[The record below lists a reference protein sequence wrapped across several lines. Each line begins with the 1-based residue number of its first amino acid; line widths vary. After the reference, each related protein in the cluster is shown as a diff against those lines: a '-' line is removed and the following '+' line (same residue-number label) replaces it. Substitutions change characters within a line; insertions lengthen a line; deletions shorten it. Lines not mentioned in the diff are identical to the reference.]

1 MSVINQMLKDLDE
14 RKPQTVAGQEQAPV
28 YQASVKSSTKPII
41 IAVLITVACAFVA
54 FSLWQMNQQNKQLT
68 EQLAQTQ
75 QVPKQTETISVSS
88 PERESN
94 KTSQTSPL
102 SVQPAIASNQ
112 IEPKTE
118 PAEVVTSSNEYK
130 AQMAEQAPEQISNIE
145 QISNTR
151 PVERKIDGEAEV
163 LAQATSKANIPV
175 VEQTAKPNAT
185 MPKPAEP
192 KATMSIA
199 RRQLSAPELAEQKF
213 KQAEQ
218 ALLLN
223 QVQKAESL
231 FEEVLLLTPQN
242 NLARQQLA
250 ALWFGRQDYQAAI
263 NLLQQGISQAP
274 NNIEFRLMQA
284 RIFQRQGNFR
294 GAYDVLIEKAQTP
307 NVDYQALLAN
317 AAQQSQQFNAAI
329 EAYQFLMQA
338 QPQQAKWL
346 LGLAVAYDS
355 DSQFEQ
361 ALLAY
366 KQAVQQGGLSATTLN
381 FAKQRLQ
388 ELGE

>member
-41 IAVLITVACAFVA
+41 IAVLITVVCAFVA
-54 FSLWQMNQQNKQLT
+54 FSLWQMDQQNKQLT

-75 QVPKQTETISVSS
+75 QVPMQTETTSVSS
-88 PERESN
+88 PELES
-94 KTSQTSPL
+94 KKLAQTPPPSA
-102 SVQPAIASNQ
+102 QPVVESNQ
-112 IEPKTE
+112 IEPKAE
-118 PAEVVTSSNEYK
+118 PVDVVTSSNEYK
-130 AQMAEQAPEQISNIE
+130 VEMAEQAPEQISNNE

-163 LAQATSKANIPV
+163 MAQETSEANTPV

-185 MPKPAEP
+185 MSKTAEP

-250 ALWFGRQDYQAAI
+250 ALWFGRQDYQAAV

-294 GAYDVLIEKAQTP
+294 AAYDVLIEKAQTP

>member
-14 RKPQTVAGQEQAPV
+14 RKPQTIVGQEQAPV

-41 IAVLITVACAFVA
+41 IAVLITVVCAFVT
-54 FSLWQMNQQNKQLT
+54 FSLWQMDQQNKQLT

-75 QVPKQTETISVSS
+75 QVPKQIETISVSS

-94 KTSQTSPL
+94 KLAQTSPL

-112 IEPKTE
+112 IEPK
-118 PAEVVTSSNEYK
+118 AE
-130 AQMAEQAPEQISNIE
+130 PEQISNIE

-175 VEQTAKPNAT
+175 SEQTAKPNAT

-223 QVQKAESL
+223 QVQKAEGL

-250 ALWFGRQDYQAAI
+250 ALWFGRQDYQAAV

-294 GAYDVLIEKAQTP
+294 AAYDVLIEKAQTP

>member
-28 YQASVKSSTKPII
+28 YQAPVKSNTKPII

-54 FSLWQMNQQNKQLT
+54 FSLWQMDQQNKQLT

-88 PERESN
+88 PGRESN

-102 SVQPAIASNQ
+102 SVQPAITSNQ
-112 IEPKTE
+112 IEPKAE
-118 PAEVVTSSNEYK
+118 PADVVTSSNEYK
-130 AQMAEQAPEQISNIE
+130 AQMAEQAPVQISKNE

-163 LAQATSKANIPV
+163 MAQATPEANIPV

>member
-14 RKPQTVAGQEQAPV
+14 RKPQADAEQEQRPM
-28 YQASVKSSTKPII
+28 YQTPAKSSVKPII
-41 IAVLITVACAFVA
+41 IAVLITLVCALVGFV
-54 FSLWQMNQQNKQLT
+54 LWQMNQQNKQLT

-75 QVPKQTETISVSS
+75 QLPKQTVTTSGSS
-88 PERESN
+88 LELESN
-94 KTSQTSPL
+94 KLAKTPQPLAQPTIDNEQTEL
-102 SVQPAIASNQ
+102 
-112 IEPKTE
+112 KTE
-118 PAEVVTSSNEYK
+118 PALVARSTIEYK
-130 AQMAEQAPEQISNIE
+130 AQMSAKPLEQTSDIAQIST
-145 QISNTR
+145 TR
-151 PVERKIDGEAEV
+151 PAKRKADGDAEIMV
-163 LAQATSKANIPV
+163 QVISETNTPV

-185 MPKPAEP
+185 MPKAAEP

-242 NLARQQLA
+242 NQARQQLA

-274 NNIEFRLMQA
+274 NNIDFRLMQA

-294 GAYDVLIEKAQTP
+294 GAYDVLREKAQTP

-317 AAQQSQQFNAAI
+317 AAQQSQQFSAAI
-329 EAYQFLMQA
+329 DAYQFLVQA

-355 DSQFEQ
+355 NSQFEQ